1 MPWIIAGVFAFGML
15 CMLIRHHLLKS
26 DLREL
31 MQQLDEKLKGDTN
44 LSLYLSGKDR
54 KLRAIAAKLNQQLD
68 VLRKQQLR
76 YQRGDLEL
84 KNAVTSIS
92 HDLRTPLTAI
102 KGYLDLLQ
110 TEQKSPDTERY
121 LQVIAERTDQ
131 MQTLTEE
138 LFRYSLILSD
148 DSDAEPETVC
158 LNALLEESIA
168 GFYGALVSRGIT
180 PEITMPEQKVY
191 CNCVPTALSRIISNL
206 LQNAMKYSK
215 GDLQISL
222 SQDGLLIFANH
233 TDPISVTQLEHLFDR
248 FYTVESAQH
257 ATGLGLSIAR
267 TLTEQMGGTITAES
281 EDGILRVLVRL
292 PVQPDD

>member
-15 CMLIRHHLLKS
+15 FMLIRHHLLKS
-26 DLREL
+26 DLRNL

-44 LSLYLSGKDR
+44 LSLYLSGRDKE
-54 KLRAIAAKLNQQLD
+54 LRAIAAKLNQQLD

-110 TEQKSPDTERY
+110 TEQKSPDAERY
-121 LQVIAERTDQ
+121 LKIIAERTDQ

-180 PEITMPEQKVY
+180 PEITMPELKVY

-206 LQNAMKYSK
+206 LQNAMKYSQ

-292 PVQPDD
+292 PCSKT